1 MNKPNPRIMI
11 LTAKFG
17 EGHLQASQSLK
28 QSFINQSVQDIRV
41 IDLFQAAHPFF
52 NEVSKKVYLTSM
64 RTPKYGLDY
73 YGWSYYIT
81 RYNKLDRPWTKYFN
95 YIGEKKLREIIVQE
109 QPDAIINVFPFGAA
123 PEVAH
128 KLDIP
133 TFTVLTDYALHNRW
147 VHPEMSK
154 YYVATNELK
163 DELVSQGFSQEQ
175 IEVTGIPIREA
186 FYHVSPQTNKYG
198 QLLDPAKKTV
208 MIAAGA
214 YGVLD
219 EIKEMVQFLL
229 SQVDCQIA
237 IVCGRNSK
245 LEASL
250 NEDFAAM
257 NHVHIFGFVENIQDL
272 MALSSCIVTK
282 AGGLTLSEA
291 LSLALPV
298 FIYKPFGGQEK
309 ENALFFL
316 RSGIGKIAG
325 TNQVLEEQLVQFLS
339 DDSIAIEMKKRMQAI
354 RKWHAADH
362 IVQNIL
368 QTIAS
373 EQPQPVLV

>member
-1 MNKPNPRIMI
+1 MLNPRIMI

-17 EGHLQASQSLK
+17 EGHLQASGALK
-28 QSFINQSVQDIRV
+28 QSLLHQGVDDIKV
-41 IDLFQAAHPFF
+41 VDLFQAAHPFF

-64 RTPKYGLDY
+64 RTPKFGLDY

-95 YIGEKKLREIIVQE
+95 YIGEKKLREIISQE

-154 YYVATNELK
+154 YYVATNEIK
-163 DELVSQGFSQEQ
+163 DELVSQGFTQDQ

-186 FYHVSPQTNKYG
+186 FYHVSTHTNRYS
-198 QLLDPAKKTV
+198 QLLDRSKKTV
-208 MIAAGA
+208 LIAAGA
-214 YGVLD
+214 YGVLG
-219 EIKEMVQFLL
+219 EIEEMVHFLMDHA
-229 SQVDCQIA
+229 DCQIA

-245 LEASL
+245 LEESL
-250 NEDFAAM
+250 HEEFADQ
-257 NHVHIFGFVENIQDL
+257 HEVYIFGFVENIQDL
-272 MALSSCIVTK
+272 MAISSCLVTK

-291 LSLALPV
+291 LTLTLPV
-298 FIYKPFGGQEK
+298 FIYKPFGGQEE
-309 ENALFFL
+309 ENALFFQ
-316 RSGIGKIAG
+316 RKGIGKIAG
-325 TNQVLEEQLVQFLS
+325 SNQVLEEQLLQFLS
-339 DDSIAIEMKKRMQAI
+339 DDALAAAMKRKMEEL
-354 RKWHAADH
+354 RKWHASDQ
-362 IVQNIL
+362 IVYNIL
-368 QTIAS
+368 QSIS
-373 EQPQPVLV
+373 NDKLQPVLI